1 MSNDFVKVPFY
12 IEPDGSKKLF
22 LPDVKMTKGFQI
34 GAKGEERNLSDYWEA
49 LAELSKM
56 STPRFR
62 RRNKNNIPGLVT
74 CKFGNSDDV
83 RREVIEEMIKD
94 NKIGGRNS

>member
-1 MSNDFVKVPFY
+1 MPNDFVKVPFY
-12 IEPDGSKKLF
+12 IESDGSKSLF

-62 RRNKNNIPGLVT
+62 RRNKNGTPGIVK
-74 CKFGNSDDV
+74 CEFGN
-83 RREVIEEMIKD
+83 IEEVKRSHIEELI
-94 NKIGGRNS
+94 NKGSFETK